1 MQLRQKTDQKKTLY
15 YVEQLLIKYNA
26 TKECSAIKQVGGKF
40 SVDFTMQ
47 LRAKKSTV
55 VYCSRDITY
64 FTYLLDGLDFYF
76 GAESGARKL
85 VEFFQSV
92 IPMRYQHAKKL
103 ISHDM
108 SSNIYN
114 YK

>member
-1 MQLRQKTDQKKTLY
+1 M
-15 YVEQLLIKYNA
+15 
-26 TKECSAIKQVGGKF
+26 
-40 SVDFTMQ
+40 
-47 LRAKKSTV
+47 V
-55 VYCSRDITY
+55 VIYSS
-64 FTYLLDGLDFYF
+64 DGLDFYF

-92 IPMRYQHAKKL
+92 IPIRYQHAKKL